1 MMMQDNKDSFKL
13 EKGDVVRVP
22 AGAMVYLVN
31 NDMETL
37 RIAKLMQPVNT
48 PGRFEVIKQEKN
60 SDSDLEMVIVLYNIV

>member
-48 PGRFEVIKQEKN
+48 PGRFEVIK
-60 SDSDLEMVIVLYNIV
+60 

>member
-13 EKGDVVRVP
+13 EKGDVVRVT